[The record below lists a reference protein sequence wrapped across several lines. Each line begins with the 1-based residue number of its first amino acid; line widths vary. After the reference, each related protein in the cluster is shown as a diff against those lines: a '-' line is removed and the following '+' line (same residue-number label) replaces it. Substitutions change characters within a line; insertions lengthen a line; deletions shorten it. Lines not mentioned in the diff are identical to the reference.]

1 MTMHTDDDPTSSFDD
16 VQRAVYEFVDRHGT
30 ATRSELLRSVRVDA
44 GPAHSKPARSGNY
57 TQQTALEPSTLE
69 SCLETLLTDGYL
81 AESEGTLRVSVPG
94 SPTEL
99 ETGSG
104 AVTIRTARE
113 SDREGILEAMRTV
126 AQDGSYVVAADLATR
141 LERAPALVRVNGTED
156 GSQSRICFA
165 AVLDSSS
172 ESETATDAGSGVD
185 PDSDSD
191 SDSDSNSTPE
201 AGSTSADEPDDTRI
215 VGWLHLDVPA
225 LDSRSHT
232 AELTVGVVPAHRR
245 AGIGRTLL
253 EHGLEWAKEAGYRKV
268 VQGVPSSS
276 ETAISFLESNG
287 WEREGVRTDH
297 YRLDDEFVDEVL
309 FATWPTDS

>member
-1 MTMHTDDDPTSSFDD
+1 MAMHTDDDPTSSFDD

-30 ATRSELLRSVRVDA
+30 ATRAELLRSVRVDA
-44 GPAHSKPARSGNY
+44 GRAHSKPARSGNY

-69 SCLETLLTDGYL
+69 SCLETLLAEGYL
-81 AESEGTLRVSVPG
+81 TESEGTLRVSVPG

-99 ETGSG
+99 ETESG

-113 SDREGILEAMRTV
+113 PDREGILEAMRTV

-156 GSQSRICFA
+156 GSQSRMCFA
-165 AVLDSSS
+165 AVLDSNT
-172 ESETATDAGSGVD
+172 ESETAADAGSGA
-185 PDSDSD
+185 DSDSD
-191 SDSDSNSTPE
+191 TDTDSTPE
-201 AGSTSADEPDDTRI
+201 TDPTSADEPDDTRI

-253 EHGLEWAKEAGYRKV
+253 EHGLEWAREAGYRKV

-276 ETAISFLESNG
+276 ETAISFLEANG
-287 WEREGVRTDH
+287 WEREGVRADH